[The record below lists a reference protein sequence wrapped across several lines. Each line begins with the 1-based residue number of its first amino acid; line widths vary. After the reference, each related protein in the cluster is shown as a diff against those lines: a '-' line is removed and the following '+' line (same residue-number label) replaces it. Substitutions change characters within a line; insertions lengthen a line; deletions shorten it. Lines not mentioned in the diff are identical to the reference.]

1 MARINV
7 SISDDLKRRMDE
19 VEDEGVNWSA
29 LAAQA
34 FEARLAELAA
44 KRGARSMRD
53 VIARL
58 RAAVGKGS
66 CEGSARGRE
75 AGIAWAS
82 NVALPG
88 HLETLADLLE
98 SGGEGYFA
106 EDVENQDYPP
116 AERFYY
122 EVIEPDHEG
131 RRKLALRWWSQNFEG
146 LSDAGPSGEDV
157 IGFAEGAQSV
167 WEQVKDEI

>member
-7 SISDDLKRRMDE
+7 SISDDLKLRMDE

-34 FEARLAELAA
+34 FESKLAELVTQ
-44 KRGARSMRD
+44 RGARSMRE

-58 RAAVGKGS
+58 RAAKHKDRHAA
-66 CEGSARGRE
+66 SARGRA

-82 NVALPG
+82 NVAEPE
-88 HLETLADLLE
+88 HLEALDDLVN
-98 SGGEGYFA
+98 SGGADYFA
-106 EDVENQDYPP
+106 DAPDQDYPP

-122 EVIEPDHEG
+122 EVIEPDQEG
-131 RRKLALRWWSQNFEG
+131 DRPAALRWWSRNWEG
-146 LSDAGPSGEDV
+146 LDESGPSGEDV
-157 IGFAEGAQSV
+157 TGFAEGALTI
-167 WEQVKDEI
+167 WGQVKDEI

>member
-1 MARINV
+1 VARINV

-19 VEDEGVNWSA
+19 VEGEGVNWSA
-29 LAAQA
+29 LAAQT
-34 FEARLAELAA
+34 FESKLAELIT
-44 KRGARSMRD
+44 KRGARSMRE

-58 RAAVGKGS
+58 RAAKHKNRHGA
-66 CEGSARGRE
+66 SARGRE

-82 NVALPG
+82 NVAEPE
-88 HLETLADLLE
+88 HLETLDDLVN
-98 SGGEGYFA
+98 SGGEDYFA
-106 EDVENQDYPP
+106 DDPDQDYTP

-131 RRKLALRWWSQNFEG
+131 NRSAALQWWSQNFEG
-146 LSDAGPSGEDV
+146 LDEAGPAGEDV
-157 IGFAEGAQSV
+157 TGFAEGAQTI

>member
-1 MARINV
+1 MARINL

-34 FEARLAELAA
+34 FEARLAELVAT
-44 KRGARSMRD
+44 RGARSMRD

-58 RAAVGKGS
+58 RAAKSGRKWGV
-66 CEGSARGRE
+66 SARGHA

-82 NVALPG
+82 NVAHPD
-88 HLETLADLLE
+88 HLETLEGLIA
-98 SGGEGYFA
+98 SGGEDYFA
-106 EDVENQDYPP
+106 EAEEQDYPP

-131 RRKLALRWWSQNFEG
+131 DPRAALRWWSKNFEG
-146 LSDAGPSGEDV
+146 LDKNGPTGEDV
-157 IGFAEGAQSV
+157 TGFALGAMKV

>member
-7 SISDDLKRRMDE
+7 SISDDLKCRMDE

-34 FEARLAELAA
+34 FESKLAELVTQ
-44 KRGARSMRD
+44 RGARSLRE

-58 RAAVGKGS
+58 RAAKYKDRHGA
-66 CEGSARGRE
+66 SARGRA

-82 NVALPG
+82 NVAQPE
-88 HLETLADLLE
+88 HLETLDELVN
-98 SGGEGYFA
+98 SGGEDYFA
-106 EDVENQDYPP
+106 DAPDQDYPP

-131 RRKLALRWWSQNFEG
+131 DRRVALRWWSQNFEG
-146 LSDAGPSGEDV
+146 LDESGPCGTDV
-157 IGFAEGAQSV
+157 TGFAEGALTI
-167 WEQVKDEI
+167 WEQVRDEI

>member
-1 MARINV
+1 VARINL

-29 LAAQA
+29 LAALA
-34 FEARLAELAA
+34 FEAKLVEFVT
-44 KRGARSMRD
+44 KRGARSMRE

-58 RAAVGKGS
+58 RAARHEVRPG
-66 CEGSARGRE
+66 GSARGRE

-82 NVALPG
+82 NVARPE
-88 HLETLADLLE
+88 HLETLDDLIS
-98 SGGEGYFA
+98 SGDEGYFA
-106 EDVENQDYPP
+106 EDPDQDYPP

-131 RRKLALRWWSQNFEG
+131 NRRAALRWWSQNFEG
-146 LSDAGPSGEDV
+146 LVEVGPSGEDV
-157 IGFAEGAQSV
+157 TGFAEGAQSI
-167 WEQVKDEI
+167 WDQVKDEI

>member
-7 SISDDLKRRMDE
+7 SISDDLKCRMDE

-34 FEARLAELAA
+34 FESKLAELVAQ
-44 KRGARSMRD
+44 RGTRNMRE

-58 RAAVGKGS
+58 RAAKHKDRHVA
-66 CEGSARGRE
+66 SARGRV

-82 NVALPG
+82 NLAEPE
-88 HLETLADLLE
+88 HLEALAELME
-98 SGGEGYFA
+98 SGGEDYFA
-106 EDVENQDYPP
+106 DDPDQDYPP

-122 EVIEPDHEG
+122 EVIEPDQEG
-131 RRKLALRWWSQNFEG
+131 DRSAALRWWSRNWEG
-146 LSDAGPSGEDV
+146 LEASGPS
-157 IGFAEGAQSV
+157 
-167 WEQVKDEI
+167 